1 MNLHLKAGTGMV
13 IDIESLVDS
22 LENQRVAVQNSDD
35 FAGMFPSLKVTIKFV
50 EKNSKIKILT
60 KLLSFHTF
68 SNIPWETTEL

>member
-35 FAGMFPSLKVTIKFV
+35 FAGMFPSLKVT
-50 EKNSKIKILT
+50 
-60 KLLSFHTF
+60 
-68 SNIPWETTEL
+68 NICGKKQ

>member
-35 FAGMFPSLKVTIKFV
+35 FAGMFPPLKVA
-50 EKNSKIKILT
+50 
-60 KLLSFHTF
+60 
-68 SNIPWETTEL
+68 NICKKQ